1 MTCIH
6 YHDMRRLS
14 IEGKTKRRLAIHE
27 AGHVLAGLAGDS
39 VVEHVSIDVAAR
51 NGITRARSRDFDFIV
66 SGHGDRHRWAR
77 YAFRMIGGVAA
88 EIAALRL
95 HRLDAMQ
102 GAGFFSEY
110 ENSDWQT
117 LKDMFEIVGQKRFD
131 RPPTDKP
138 LLHLERLRKIAVRF
152 MRGHLA
158 QLHGLAL
165 AIELCGQLDEND
177 VDRLIRSEDIEPPD
191 FHELCTRLVND
202 GRS

>member
-1 MTCIH
+1 
-6 YHDMRRLS
+6 MRRLS

-39 VVEHVSIDVAAR
+39 VVEHVSIDVVAR
-51 NGITRARSRDFDFIV
+51 NGITRARSRDFDLIV
-66 SGHGDRHRWAR
+66 SGHGDRHRWSR
-77 YAFRMIGGVAA
+77 YAFCKIGGVAA

-102 GAGFFSEY
+102 GAGFLSEY

-117 LKDMFEIVGQKRFD
+117 LKNMFEIVGQEKFD

-152 MRGHLA
+152 MRDHFA
-158 QLHGLAL
+158 QLYGLAL
-165 AIELCGQLDEND
+165 AIELCGQLNEND
-177 VDRLIRSEDIEPPD
+177 VDRMISAEDIEPPD
-191 FHELCTRLVND
+191 FHELCARLVND
-202 GRS
+202 GRPWI